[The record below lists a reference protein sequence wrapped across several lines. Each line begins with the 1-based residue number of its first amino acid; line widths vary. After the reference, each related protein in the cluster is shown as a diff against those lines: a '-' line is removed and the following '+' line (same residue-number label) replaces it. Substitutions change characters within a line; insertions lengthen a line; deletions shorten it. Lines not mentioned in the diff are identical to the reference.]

1 MCDFII
7 KNVDYYLF
15 QIKKIRSATVVS
27 IQFNQ
32 VCECTL
38 FSSLSVVKRNFIT
51 HFNHTKTIQM
61 TSYRAV
67 FHFCWNV
74 IVFVLLLP
82 RNVKNTI
89 IHETNMQLFNL
100 YIQQLQLVFFP
111 LQRAHSLASSWSHDI

>member
-15 QIKKIRSATVVS
+15 QIKKIRTEAVAS

-38 FSSLSVVKRNFIT
+38 FSTLNVFKRNFIT
-51 HFNHTKTIQM
+51 HFNQM
-61 TSYRAV
+61 SINNAQNNTNDFSYRAV

-74 IVFVLLLP
+74 IVFCVA
-82 RNVKNTI
+82 VAT
-89 IHETNMQLFNL
+89 
-100 YIQQLQLVFFP
+100 
-111 LQRAHSLASSWSHDI
+111 